1 MASAYAD
8 PGYQSDK
15 KKRYPIGTKAQVTS
29 AVVFFGRK
37 ANRDKYSADDAKK
50 IDDRIDAA
58 KKKFGIDKAAAV
70 VTDCTPILGAVG
82 VLAPTVPVDLAPI
95 SKAIETLTGTME
107 AQKAAALV
115 DKAAAEQRHGEL
127 VAKLEAAESAAAADR
142 VRADKATQ
150 TLETVLK
157 VPPQQ
162 TAAGGLATASADP
175 GAPFVAPAATGEHV
189 DKAAPTPRRAPP
201 GLSALGAAIH
211 AQITAPTT

>member
-1 MASAYAD
+1 MVSAYAD
-8 PGYQSDK
+8 NGLRSDG

-70 VTDCTPILGAVG
+70 VTATAPILGAV
-82 VLAPTVPVDLAPI
+82 APVVPPVDLSPI
-95 SKAIETLTGTME
+95 NKAIETLTGTIE
-107 AQKAAALV
+107 AQKAAALIE
-115 DKAAAEQRHGEL
+115 KAEAKSRHDAL
-127 VAKLEAAESAAAADR
+127 LAKLEASESAAAADR

>member
-1 MASAYAD
+1 MVSAYAD
-8 PGYQSDK
+8 NGLRSDG

-70 VTDCTPILGAVG
+70 VTDCTPILGAVTA
-82 VLAPTVPVDLAPI
+82 APSSVDLSPI
-95 SKAIETLTGTME
+95 NKAIETLTGTIE
-107 AQKAAALV
+107 AQKAAALIE
-115 DKAAAEQRHGEL
+115 KAEAKSRHDAL
-127 VAKLEAAESAAAADR
+127 LAKLEASESAAAADR